1 MVSLSAWMIGITST
15 CVILS
20 LCLTGL
26 FFLYKAIKVKAK
38 LLDIAGLLMFFTGM
52 LYIGHLLEFLSVL
65 LIGKN
70 LDPPYLVGV
79 LCYMWVAPG
88 IILATYIGAE
98 LLVPDKKW
106 YIVGSYVI
114 LAVFFLFFLF
124 FDAKNAFDITLDN
137 PGEDLIDV
145 NFKRGHPCYIIS
157 VICLLSVLIFEGIGF
172 MIKAIRSNGLLRK
185 KSIYL
190 SIGFTS
196 FVVSGVFES
205 SIAPGI
211 GLIIVR
217 SGMASMALWLYLGLK
232 EESIKVP
239 LKKSEITEE
248 EVSFSKEKKIC
259 LVCKG
264 KISGFNIYV
273 CPECEA
279 IYCATCA
286 KAIINLENMC
296 WACDCTIDESQP
308 IKPYIEEDVHIKKE
322 KNKIILEKSK

>member
-1 MVSLSAWMIGITST
+1 MVSLSAWMIGITTT
-15 CVILS
+15 CVIMS
-20 LCLTGL
+20 LGLIGL
-26 FFLYKAIKVKAK
+26 FFIYKAIKVKAK
-38 LLDIAGLLMFFTGM
+38 LLDIAGLVMFFTGM
-52 LYIGHLLEFLSVL
+52 LYFGPFVDFLLVVFT
-65 LIGKN
+65 GKN
-70 LDPPYLVGV
+70 LNPPYLVGV
-79 LCYMWVAPG
+79 LAYMWVAPG
-88 IILATYIGAE
+88 IILTTYIGAE

-106 YIVGSYVI
+106 YIVGFYIGLGIV
-114 LAVFFLFFLF
+114 FLFFLF
-124 FDAKNAFDITLDN
+124 FDAQNAFIVTLDT

-145 NFKRGHPCYIIS
+145 NFKRLHPCYIMS
-157 VICLLSVLIFEGIGF
+157 VICLLSVLIFLGIGF
-172 MIKAIRSNGLLRK
+172 MIKGIRSQGILRK

-190 SIGFTS
+190 SIGFTT
-196 FVVSGVFES
+196 FVVFGAFES

-211 GLIIVR
+211 GLVIIR
-217 SGMASMALWLYLGLK
+217 SGMVSMALWLYLGLK

-286 KAIINLENMC
+286 KAIIDLENMC

-308 IKPYIEEDVHIKKE
+308 IKPYIEDQVYTKK
-322 KNKIILEKSK
+322 KPINKKSI